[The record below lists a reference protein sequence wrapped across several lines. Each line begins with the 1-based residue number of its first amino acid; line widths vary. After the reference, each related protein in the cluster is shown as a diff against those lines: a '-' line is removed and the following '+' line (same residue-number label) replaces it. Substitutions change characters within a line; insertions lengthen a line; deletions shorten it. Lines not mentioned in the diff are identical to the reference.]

1 MRSRWRIG
9 WPRSVVTGSSV
20 SGFLGRVVGEELVEC
35 LDGAFEVGQVV
46 VDRCSQNGVC
56 GVEVPVCEV
65 VAHPGDLLPGD
76 GWLGG
81 EQVVG
86 ECLDGLADL

>member
-1 MRSRWRIG
+1 
-9 WPRSVVTGSSV
+9 V
-20 SGFLGRVVGEELVEC
+20 
-35 LDGAFEVGQVV
+35 DGAFEVWQVV
-46 VDRCSQNGVC
+46 VDCGLQDGVC

-65 VAHPGDLLPGD
+65 VAHTGDLPPRD

-86 ECLDGLADL
+86 ECFDGLADFQQADPDGVEYQAVGQVAAL